1 MKSTVKYVP
10 LFTDDPNITQYPDKL
25 KINPKLREKYR
36 LARSIL
42 TDLIQDINHDIFV
55 AMPWDKE
62 MYREKQKAAR
72 RDLNRYHEALEQ
84 IGKSNSKNTS
94 WDTLE

>member
-1 MKSTVKYVP
+1 MKSIPEYMP
-10 LFTDDPNITQYPDKL
+10 LFHDDPNITQYPDKL
-25 KINPKLREKYR
+25 KINPKLREQYR

-62 MYREKQKAAR
+62 KYREKQRAAR
-72 RDLNRYHEALEQ
+72 ADLHRYHEALEE
-84 IGKSNSKNTS
+84 IGKSNKKNTK
-94 WDTLE
+94 WDELV